1 MFFCVTLRCKNNKK
15 SEHTEHLC
23 DNKLVMLGFI
33 KRYPLSLAITAA
45 ILYLSFFKPPKQEV
59 ITIEYL
65 DKIAH
70 FCMYAG
76 LCTIVWLEYFLSH
89 EGVSRV
95 RTVCLAVVAP
105 IIFSG
110 AIELGQGYLTTY
122 RGIDIY
128 DFIFNSI
135 GVLAALLFAKFVMHP
150 WVKSYK
156 AKRRG

>member
-1 MFFCVTLRCKNNKK
+1 
-15 SEHTEHLC
+15 
-23 DNKLVMLGFI
+23 MLGFI
-33 KRYPLSLAITAA
+33 KRYPLSLTITAT
-45 ILYLSFFKPPKQEV
+45 ILYLSFFKPPKQEI
-59 ITIEYL
+59 ITIEHL
-65 DKIAH
+65 DKVVH

>member
-15 SEHTEHLC
+15 SAHTEHLC

-33 KRYPLSLAITAA
+33 KRYPLSLLITVV

-59 ITIEYL
+59 ITIEHL

-76 LCTIVWLEYFLSH
+76 LCSVVWLEYFLSH

-110 AIELGQGYLTTY
+110 AIEVGQEFLTKH
-122 RGIDIY
+122 RSIDLY

-135 GVLAALLFAKFVMHP
+135 GVLSALLFAKFVMYP
-150 WVKSYK
+150 WIKAYK